1 MGSVDAVPDLL
12 VDPDWIA
19 ERLTGGSLR
28 PIEVDVSRAAYDSG
42 HIPGAL
48 LWDAYRDLRHPD
60 YTPVSRREFEDLLSR
75 GGLTTG
81 TPVVFYGYGAHLG
94 FWLMERCGARDVRIM
109 DGPRERWERAGHA
122 WSTEIPAPAASSFP
136 GGQAGPDLGA
146 ARDEVLAGLGGHQHV
161 LLDVRSQAEFDGD
174 RFWPSG
180 ATAGAGRAG
189 HVPGA
194 VHLSADEFRRD
205 DGSLREPA
213 ELRRVV
219 DAHELDPE
227 RPVIVYC
234 TVGIRAAQVAFALTH
249 LVGFP
254 DVRVYYGSWA
264 EWGSR
269 PETPVEVA

>member
-1 MGSVDAVPDLL
+1 
-12 VDPDWIA
+12 
-19 ERLTGGSLR
+19 
-28 PIEVDVSRAAYDSG
+28 
-42 HIPGAL
+42 
-48 LWDAYRDLRHPD
+48 
-60 YTPVSRREFEDLLSR
+60 
-75 GGLTTG
+75 
-81 TPVVFYGYGAHLG
+81 
-94 FWLMERCGARDVRIM
+94 
-109 DGPRERWERAGHA
+109 
-122 WSTEIPAPAASSFP
+122 
-136 GGQAGPDLGA
+136 
-146 ARDEVLAGLGGHQHV
+146 
-161 LLDVRSQAEFDGD
+161 
-174 RFWPSG
+174 
-180 ATAGAGRAG
+180 
-189 HVPGA
+189 

>member
-1 MGSVDAVPDLL
+1 MGSGDAVPDLL
-12 VDPDWIA
+12 VTPDWVA
-19 ERLTGGSLR
+19 ERLAGGSLR
-28 PIEVDVSRAAYDSG
+28 PVEVDVAPASYDAG

-48 LWDAYRDLRHPD
+48 LWNAYRDLRHPD
-60 YTPVSRREFEDLLSR
+60 YSPVRRDEFEDLLSR
-75 GGLTTG
+75 GGLTPQ

-94 FWLMERCGARDVRIM
+94 FWLMERCGAENARIM
-109 DGPRERWERAGHA
+109 DGPRDRWQEAGHA
-122 WSTEIPAPAASSFP
+122 WSTEIPTPPSSSLP
-136 GGQAGPDLGA
+136 HGQAGPDLGT
-146 ARDEVLAGLGGHQHV
+146 ARGEVLAGVGGHQQV
-161 LLDVRSQAEFDGD
+161 LLDVRSQAEFDGE

-194 VHLSADEFRRD
+194 VHLEAEAFRRD
-205 DGSLREPA
+205 DGSLREPE

-219 DAHELDPE
+219 EARELDPE

-249 LVGFP
+249 VLGFS

-269 PETPVEVA
+269 PETPVAVA